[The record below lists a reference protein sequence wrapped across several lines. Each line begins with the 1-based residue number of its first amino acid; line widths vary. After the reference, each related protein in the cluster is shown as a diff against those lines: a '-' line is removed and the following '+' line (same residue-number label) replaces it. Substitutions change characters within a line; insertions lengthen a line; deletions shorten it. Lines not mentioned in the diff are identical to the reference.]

1 MNLKEL
7 IEKRNANMEKL
18 KALINKAKTEKRTLN
33 EEEGKSFS
41 ELETEIRNL
50 DETIKAFQTTR
61 ELEKDPEDLSGKK
74 EKHKT
79 VEEREYSDFDAYLRG
94 IKERSDTNMTAG
106 DNGAIIPTSIAQK
119 IIQKVVDM
127 CPIYHDAERYNVKG
141 TLQIPFYDETTG
153 DIVVGYADEFTDGES
168 SSGKFGSIALTG
180 FLARAITD
188 VSKSLINNSQFD
200 IVSFVVNRMARNIAL
215 FLEKELLKGTSD
227 KVEGLSKVSQ
237 TVTTASATAI
247 TADEIIDLQEMIP
260 DMYQA
265 NAYFIMNKSPRTAV
279 RKLKD
284 GEGNYLLN
292 KDANS
297 RWGYTLFGKDVYTS
311 ENMDA
316 IGSEKTVMYYG
327 DMTGLAVKVSEDINI
342 EILREVKARQH
353 AIEVLGFVEFDA
365 KVQDAQKLAKMV
377 CKKA

>member
-1 MNLKEL
+1 
-7 IEKRNANMEKL
+7 MEKL

-265 NAYFIMNKSPRTAV
+265 NAYFIMNKSTRTAV